1 MRLTNDYAVCAAANP
16 AQGSGGIGLLL
27 TWLFD
32 YVSGKMH
39 QEIVLELP
47 QCEECHQRG
56 RGPRVK
62 HLDFDRRIATFIV
75 HRSFGRALEA
85 QKPS

>member
-39 QEIVLELP
+39 HETES
-47 QCEECHQRG
+47 RG
-56 RGPRVK
+56 
-62 HLDFDRRIATFIV
+62 
-75 HRSFGRALEA
+75 LEA
-85 QKPS
+85 RENGEESQTLAP